1 MAAVL
6 LGGLQ
11 SLTEKMEGSEKEG
24 KISATRIGK

>member
-6 LGGLQ
+6 LDGLQ

-24 KISATRIGK
+24 NILVARIGK